1 MHILVDRKPIRRHSH
16 GQTHALTEATMRS
29 RIAPYLALLMGLQAL
44 PALAD
49 RTDVLYSY
57 KHWQVE
63 GVTYDDGSYACL
75 AEVAEPGESFA
86 IWVFPDQTIRL
97 QFFSEEWDFGES
109 ATADLGVEIDR
120 RSPWSLTGANLT
132 QNSVLFD
139 LPEGD
144 ASVNF
149 VIEVAE
155 GRTLH
160 LRSSDG
166 TPVKDYSLA
175 GSSASI
181 STLID
186 CGAAIRDTSNPFN

>member
-1 MHILVDRKPIRRHSH
+1 MK
-16 GQTHALTEATMRS
+16 S
-29 RIAPYLALLMGLQAL
+29 RIVAFVALALGGQAW

-63 GVTYDDGSYACL
+63 GISYDDGTYACL

-97 QFFSEEWDFGES
+97 QFYSEEWDFGES
-109 ATADLGVEIDR
+109 DTADLEVEIDH
-120 RSPWSLTGANLT
+120 RSPWSLSGASLL

-144 ASVNF
+144 QSVNF

-175 GSSASI
+175 GSAASI
-181 STLID
+181 SNLID
-186 CGAAIRDTSNPFN
+186 CGAAIRDTSNPFD

>member
-1 MHILVDRKPIRRHSH
+1 M
-16 GQTHALTEATMRS
+16 TS
-29 RIAPYLALLMGLQAL
+29 RTPLFLALATGLLAE

-63 GVTYDDGSYACL
+63 GISYDDGTYACL

-86 IWVFPDQTIRL
+86 IWIFPDQTVRL
-97 QFFSEEWDFGES
+97 QFYSQDWEFGDS
-109 ATADLGVEIDR
+109 DTADLEVEIDR

-132 QNSVLFD
+132 QSSVLFD

-149 VIEVAE
+149 VIEVAD

-175 GSSASI
+175 GSAASI
-181 STLID
+181 SNLID
-186 CGAAIRDTSNPFN
+186 CGVAIRDTANPFN

>member
-1 MHILVDRKPIRRHSH
+1 
-16 GQTHALTEATMRS
+16 MRS
-29 RIAPYLALLMGLQAL
+29 TVALFAALAFWGQAL

-49 RTDVLYSY
+49 RTDILYAY

-63 GVTYDDGSYACL
+63 GISYDDGTYACL

-97 QFFSEEWDFGES
+97 QFYSDEWDFGES
-109 ATADLGVEIDR
+109 DTADLEVEIDR
-120 RSPWSLTGANLT
+120 RSPWSLSGASLV

-139 LPEGD
+139 LPDGD

-149 VIEVAE
+149 MVEVAQ
-155 GRTLH
+155 GRMLH

-181 STLID
+181 SNLID
-186 CGAAIRDTSNPFN
+186 CGTAIRATRNPFN